1 MGEGRLRPE
10 VRDGQGPL
18 ERPGRGQNFAPDRGQ
33 VVGGERSAVLRGQ
46 RPQDLSFPLRN
57 IRRRPLP
64 SFEVA
69 DLKGGL
75 GALVEEVEDLVIE
88 FVDPGPPVGQVHRN
102 TCPREC
108 GDYRRTFAGDASYRP
123 RASAGGGAS
132 AAPRSALTSRGV
144 SLRYRPRGRSP
155 SCTGPNAIRR
165 SRRTRWPSAAQ

>member
-1 MGEGRLRPE
+1 HGGAEVRDGRLVGEGRLRPE

-75 GALVEEVEDLVIE
+75 GALVERLRIWLSRSLILDR
-88 FVDPGPPVGQVHRN
+88 Q
-102 TCPREC
+102 
-108 GDYRRTFAGDASYRP
+108 
-123 RASAGGGAS
+123 SA
-132 AAPRSALTSRGV
+132 RSIG
-144 SLRYRPRGRSP
+144 
-155 SCTGPNAIRR
+155 
-165 SRRTRWPSAAQ
+165 